1 MEKKGLWTPGKR
13 GTDRGI
19 RIKTFNTTPIK
30 KIHFKRETV

>member
-30 KIHFKRETV
+30 NNSF